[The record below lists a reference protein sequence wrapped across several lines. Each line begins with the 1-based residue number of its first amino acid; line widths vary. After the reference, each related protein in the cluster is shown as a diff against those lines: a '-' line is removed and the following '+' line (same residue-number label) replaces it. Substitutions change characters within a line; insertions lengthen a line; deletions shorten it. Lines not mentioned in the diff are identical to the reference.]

1 MLSAILAVCV
11 GLIIGR
17 TAPRLRSG
25 SNNMIAGL
33 IDGGIILA
41 GLASSVLL
49 GAGVAVVV
57 SASTSG
63 VGNFVSN
70 AGVVVGG
77 AVFGLVGAV
86 LGLVW
91 YRLRR

>member
-1 MLSAILAVCV
+1 
-11 GLIIGR
+11 
-17 TAPRLRSG
+17 
-25 SNNMIAGL
+25 
-33 IDGGIILA
+33 
-41 GLASSVLL
+41 
-49 GAGVAVVV
+49 V

-63 VGNFVSN
+63 VGNFVGN